1 MITTLTEVLTQPLD
15 YGSPEPGP
23 QQERLLERTP
33 LPLLVIKEEKTN
45 GWDEEEKQAE
55 VGSLSALRQ
64 VFNSES
70 DAESFHGFADV

>member
-1 MITTLTEVLTQPLD
+1 MITALTEVLTQPLD
-15 YGSPEPGP
+15 SGSPETRPK
-23 QQERLLERTP
+23 QERLLERTP
-33 LPLLVIKEEKTN
+33 PLLVIKEEKTN

-55 VGSLSALRQ
+55 VGSLFALRQ